1 MAKPITV
8 DFVSDVSCPWCF
20 VGLGG
25 LTQALDRLGDL
36 VEVDIKFHPFE
47 LNPAMGPDGQNIV
60 EHIAQKYGRTPEQA
74 AAGRETLRERGAAA
88 GVVIDTN
95 DQRRIYNT
103 FDAHRLLYWAGLG
116 THQPALKRALL
127 QAYFTEGRNPSD
139 HDVLVDVARQVG
151 LDGTA
156 AREVLTSG
164 RYADEVRAA
173 EREWQ
178 SVGITS
184 VPAIILDRKYLISG
198 GQPAEVFEQAL
209 RQLATAA

>member
-1 MAKPITV
+1 MAKHITV

-25 LTQALDRLGDL
+25 LSQAIDRLGEL
-36 VEVDIKFHPFE
+36 VRVDIKFHPFE
-47 LNPAMGPDGQNIV
+47 LNPTMGPEGQNIV

-74 AAGRETLRERGAAA
+74 AEGRETLRERGEAA
-88 GVVIDTN
+88 GVVIDTD

-116 THQPALKRALL
+116 TGQRALKRALL
-127 QAYFTEGRNPSD
+127 QAYFSEGRNPSD
-139 HDVLVDVARQVG
+139 HDVLVDVAEQAG

-156 AREVLTSG
+156 AREVLTTG

-184 VPAIILDRKYLISG
+184 VPAIILDGKYLISG
-198 GQPAEVFEQAL
+198 GQPADVFEQAL
-209 RQLATAA
+209 RQLASAA

>member
-1 MAKPITV
+1 MAKHITV

-25 LTQALDRLGDL
+25 LSQAIDRLGEL
-36 VEVDIKFHPFE
+36 VQVDIKFHPFE
-47 LNPAMGPDGQNIV
+47 LNPTMGPEGQNIV

-74 AAGRETLRERGAAA
+74 AEGRETLRERGEAA
-88 GVVIDTN
+88 GVVIDTD

-116 THQPALKRALL
+116 TGQRALKRALL
-127 QAYFTEGRNPSD
+127 QAYFSEGRNPSD
-139 HDVLVDVARQVG
+139 HDVLVDVAEQAG

-156 AREVLTSG
+156 AREVLTTG

-198 GQPAEVFEQAL
+198 GQPADVFEQAL
-209 RQLATAA
+209 RQLASAA